1 MDNWLGINEFVAVVE
16 TNSFTKAAKQLNT
29 SVAQI
34 SRKVAILEKRLSSK
48 LLLRTTR
55 KITVTEAGAH
65 YFKHCQS
72 LIEGLKQADLA
83 LSNLSQLP
91 KGLLTITAPITY
103 GEQIIAPLLN
113 TFMQEYPDLK
123 LKLILSN
130 QTLDLMTD
138 NIDLAIRVGHLEDST
153 MMAKKLT
160 QRQLHVCASPNY
172 IEQFGTPFSLSELKH
187 HNCLQ
192 GSSPLWAFYEKDHER
207 NIRVNGNI
215 NCNSGFALLDAAI
228 KGIGLVQ
235 LPDYYV
241 ENALKQGQLIECLT
255 AYRPALQGIWAVYPN
270 NRYLTVKVSLLI
282 NYLANKL
289 DKSNQVQ

>member
-16 TNSFTKAAKQLNT
+16 TSSFTKAAKQLNT
-29 SVAQI
+29 SVAQV
-34 SRKVAILEKRLSSK
+34 SRKVASLEKRLSSK

-55 KITVTEAGAH
+55 KITVTEVGAH

-83 LSNLSQLP
+83 LSNLSQTP
-91 KGLLTITAPITY
+91 KGLLTVTAPITY
-103 GEQIIAPLLN
+103 GEQIISPLLN
-113 TFMQEYPDLK
+113 DFMQAYPDLK

-160 QRQLHVCASPNY
+160 QRQLHVCASPAY
-172 IEQFGTPFSLSELKH
+172 IEQYGLPFSLSELNN
-187 HNCLQ
+187 HNCLI
-192 GSSPLWAFYEKDHER
+192 GSSPLWAFYDQGQER
-207 NIRVNGNI
+207 NIRINGTI

-241 ENALKQGQLIECLT
+241 QKSLKAGQLIECLT
-255 AYRPALQGIWAVYPN
+255 AYRPSLQGIWAIYPN
-270 NRYLTVKVSLLI
+270 NRYLSVKVSLLI
-282 NYLANKL
+282 AYLARELAK
-289 DKSNQVQ
+289 K

>member
-16 TNSFTKAAKQLNT
+16 SSSFTKAAEQLNT
-29 SVAQI
+29 SVAQV
-34 SRKVAILEKRLSSK
+34 SRKVASLEKRLSSK

-55 KITVTEAGAH
+55 KITVTEAGAN

-83 LSNLSQLP
+83 LSNLSHIP
-91 KGLLTITAPITY
+91 KGLLTVTAPITY
-103 GEQIIAPLLN
+103 GEQIISPLLN
-113 TFMQEYPDLK
+113 NFIEQYPDLN
-123 LKLILSN
+123 LKLVLSN
-130 QTLDLMTD
+130 QTLDLMAD

-160 QRQLHVCASPNY
+160 QRQLHVCASPAY
-172 IEQFGTPFSLSELKH
+172 IEKYGLPFSFSELNH
-187 HNCLQ
+187 HNCLV
-192 GSSPLWAFYEKDHER
+192 GSSPLWAFYDQGNER
-207 NIRVNGNI
+207 NIRITGNI

-241 ENALKQGQLIECLT
+241 EQALKEGKLIECLT
-255 AYRPALQGIWAVYPN
+255 AYRPPLQGIWAIYPN
-270 NRYLTVKVSLLI
+270 NRYLSVKVSLLI
-282 NYLANKL
+282 TFLAREL
-289 DKSNQVQ
+289 GQS